1 MLASIYNIAFFV
13 MYLTGSREHTH
24 THNFENPRTGM
35 SGPGV
40 GGGDGNK
47 KRYDQRSRLCC
58 LVTPAMRGTFD
69 VAADMRRRAPRLLPT
84 AEARRVTYRSAVTRC
99 SAGIG

>member
-1 MLASIYNIAFFV
+1 VVSRRARAP
-13 MYLTGSREHTH
+13 LT
-24 THNFENPRTGM
+24 RTILRTRAPECR
-35 SGPGV
+35 GPGV
-40 GGGDGNK
+40 GGGGGGGGNK

-99 SAGIG
+99 SAELG

>member
-1 MLASIYNIAFFV
+1 
-13 MYLTGSREHTH
+13 
-24 THNFENPRTGM
+24 M

-40 GGGDGNK
+40 GGGGGNK

-84 AEARRVTYRSAVTRC
+84 AEARRVTYRSAVTRF
-99 SAGIG
+99 SARIG